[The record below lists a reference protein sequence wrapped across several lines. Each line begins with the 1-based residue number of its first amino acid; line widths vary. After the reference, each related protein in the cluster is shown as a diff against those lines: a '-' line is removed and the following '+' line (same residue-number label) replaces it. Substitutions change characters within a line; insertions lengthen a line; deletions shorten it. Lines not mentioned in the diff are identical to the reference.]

1 MKCGLCGKECNNF
14 FCCKEHE
21 EEYRY
26 LNFTGGN
33 QNKTERKADS
43 EAVVH
48 HIHHKDHDDGYR
60 REVSINGSIYSI
72 SMSSDD
78 PKENIEYLSDKSMK
92 ILKELIKEGK

>member
-1 MKCGLCGKECNNF
+1 M
-14 FCCKEHE
+14 
-21 EEYRY
+21 
-26 LNFTGGN
+26 
-33 QNKTERKADS
+33 NKIERKADS

-78 PKENIEYLSDKSMK
+78 PKENIDYLTNKGLFIIK
-92 ILKELIKEGK
+92 QLKQESE